1 METFQFYFELIGAAA
16 FAISGAAL
24 GIRKEM
30 DLFGVAMLGMTTA
43 VGGGMLRD
51 TMLGLTPPAALRDPV
66 QALVAIAVSILVF
79 FVWRRRKAELHNRYA
94 ETVLLLADSLGLGIF
109 SAHGAAIAIQAGY
122 GANWFLVLFMG
133 MLTGVGGGVLRDVC
147 SAERPYI
154 FTKHVYACASL
165 AGAAVC
171 LLLWPLGAGAAMMT
185 GCGVTLALRICAAAF
200 RWRRA
205 SHRCF
210 LCRKT
215 QADDARR
222 EQSREDETR
231 RRHRLAERR
240 DACDHRTR
248 CAGERRPVTRRRR
261 TACPP

>member
-1 METFQFYFELIGAAA
+1 M
-16 FAISGAAL
+16 
-24 GIRKEM
+24 
-30 DLFGVAMLGMTTA
+30 
-43 VGGGMLRD
+43 
-51 TMLGLTPPAALRDPV
+51 
-66 QALVAIAVSILVF
+66 QALAAIAVSILVF

-122 GANWFLVLFMG
+122 GTNWFLVLFMG

-200 RWRRA
+200 RWSLPKA
-205 SHRCF
+205 
-210 LCRKT
+210 
-215 QADDARR
+215 
-222 EQSREDETR
+222 
-231 RRHRLAERR
+231 
-240 DACDHRTR
+240 
-248 CAGERRPVTRRRR
+248 
-261 TACPP
+261 

>member
-133 MLTGVGGGVLRDVC
+133 MLTGVGGGVSAAVASGCGSGHDDRLRCD
-147 SAERPYI
+147 
-154 FTKHVYACASL
+154 
-165 AGAAVC
+165 AGAAHLRRSV
-171 LLLWPLGAGAAMMT
+171 PLEPAQSIKNS
-185 GCGVTLALRICAAAF
+185 GVTR
-200 RWRRA
+200 
-205 SHRCF
+205 
-210 LCRKT
+210 
-215 QADDARR
+215 
-222 EQSREDETR
+222 
-231 RRHRLAERR
+231 
-240 DACDHRTR
+240 
-248 CAGERRPVTRRRR
+248 VT
-261 TACPP
+261 PLFFVP